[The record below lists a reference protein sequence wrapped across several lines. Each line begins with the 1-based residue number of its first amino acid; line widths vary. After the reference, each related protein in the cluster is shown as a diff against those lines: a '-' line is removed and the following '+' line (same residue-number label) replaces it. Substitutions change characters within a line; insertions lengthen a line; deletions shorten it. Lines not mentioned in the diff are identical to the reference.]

1 MIQKEVK
8 VDLEAQGKDKH
19 VPIWHKLNL
28 TVEEAA
34 LYSNIGEN
42 KIRELINQ
50 PECDFIIAKGT
61 QKIIK
66 RKRFEEYL
74 DKIQVI

>member
-1 MIQKEVK
+1 MGLGVQENKY
-8 VDLEAQGKDKH
+8 

-28 TVEEAA
+28 TIEEAA

-42 KIRELINQ
+42 KIRELIEQ
-50 PECDFIIAKGT
+50 PDCNFIIVKGT
-61 QKIIK
+61 HKIIK

-74 DKIQVI
+74 DKIHVI